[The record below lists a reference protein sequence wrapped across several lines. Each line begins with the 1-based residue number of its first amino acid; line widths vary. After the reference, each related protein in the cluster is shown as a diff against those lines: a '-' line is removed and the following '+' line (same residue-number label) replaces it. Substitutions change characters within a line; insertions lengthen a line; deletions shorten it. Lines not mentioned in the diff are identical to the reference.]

1 MQEVL
6 TARHGPGP
14 HGDICHL
21 LVADGA
27 DMTVLGLTALG
38 LIALGLIALGLTV
51 VNMTMVKMTTLG

>member
-27 DMTVLGLTALG
+27 DMTVLGLTT
-38 LIALGLIALGLTV
+38 LGLIALGLTV

>member
-38 LIALGLIALGLTV
+38 LTV